1 MDHVSFG
8 FAAAHPAAK
17 PNAPTEHFCG
27 KAPGFNLIP
36 TNEANSRSS
45 RSSLQTMPTENKR
58 IAVIP
63 GDGIGREV
71 IGEALRVLE
80 RVKITHAVAL
90 EMVHFDWGADKFLK
104 EGISLPAGA
113 LEMLSNEFDAILAG
127 AFGDPRVPSNQHAE
141 DILLGMRRGLDLYIN
156 LRPVR
161 LLDSRLTPL
170 RDRRVEDID
179 FVVFRENTEGAY
191 CGAGG
196 FLKKGTADEIAT
208 QEELNTRRGVERII
222 VAAFE
227 YARAN
232 GRKRVTMA
240 DKSNVQ
246 RFGGDLWQRVFKEV
260 AADYSEI
267 EANHQYVDAMAM
279 FMVLDPA
286 QYDVIVSNN
295 LFGDILTDLG
305 AAIQGGLGLAAS
317 GNLHP
322 GRVSLF
328 EPVHGSAPALAGK
341 GIANP
346 VGAILTSAM
355 MLEYLGHKEASAAI
369 EKAVGEAI
377 SQNETTRDLGG
388 TLSTEQA
395 GNAIRDRI
403 TKG

>member
-1 MDHVSFG
+1 M
-8 FAAAHPAAK
+8 PA
-17 PNAPTEHFCG
+17 
-27 KAPGFNLIP
+27 
-36 TNEANSRSS
+36 
-45 RSSLQTMPTENKR
+45 ENKR
-58 IAVIP
+58 IAVVP
-63 GDGIGREV
+63 GDGIGPEV
-71 IGEALRVLE
+71 IAQAVRVLE
-80 RVKITHAVAL
+80 RVKETHGVQL
-90 EMVHFDWGADKFLK
+90 ELVHFDWGADKFLR
-104 EGISLPAGA
+104 EGVSLPTGA
-113 LEMLSNEFDAILAG
+113 LENLRNEFDAILAG

-156 LRPVR
+156 LRPVK
-161 LLDSRLTPL
+161 LLDPRLTPL
-170 RDRRVEDID
+170 RNPANID

-222 VAAFE
+222 LAAFE

-260 AADYSEI
+260 AADYPEI

-279 FMVLDPA
+279 FMVLDPG

-317 GNLHP
+317 GNIHP

-341 GIANP
+341 GVANP

-355 MLEYLGHKEASAAI
+355 MLEYLGNKPASEAI
-369 EKAVGEAI
+369 EKAVSEAI
-377 SQNETTRDLGG
+377 SDDETTRDLGG
-388 TLSTEQA
+388 SLSTEEV
-395 GNAIRDRI
+395 GEAICRRL
-403 TKG
+403 TTA

>member
-1 MDHVSFG
+1 M
-8 FAAAHPAAK
+8 
-17 PNAPTEHFCG
+17 
-27 KAPGFNLIP
+27 
-36 TNEANSRSS
+36 
-45 RSSLQTMPTENKR
+45 KR

-63 GDGIGREV
+63 GDGIGPEVLREAV
-71 IGEALRVLE
+71 RVLRHLQE
-80 RVKITHAVAL
+80 ANGL
-90 EMVHFDWGADKFLK
+90 EFEFVEFDWGAEKFLR
-104 EGISLPAGA
+104 EGVSLPPDA
-113 LEMLSNEFDAILAG
+113 LEMLSAKFDAILAG
-127 AFGDPRVPSNQHAE
+127 AFGDPRVPSNKHAE

-161 LLDSRLTPL
+161 LLHDRLTPL
-170 RDRRVEDID
+170 VNRKTDDID

-196 FLKKGTADEIAT
+196 FLKYGTDDEIAL
-208 QEELNTRRGVERII
+208 QDEVNTRCGVERII

-260 AADYSEI
+260 AAGYPEI
-267 EANHQYVDAMAM
+267 AANHQYVDAMAM

-317 GNLHP
+317 GNIHP
-322 GRVSLF
+322 GKVSLF
-328 EPVHGSAPALAGK
+328 EPVHGSAPPLAGK

-346 VGAILTSAM
+346 IGSILTSAM
-355 MLEYLGHKEASAAI
+355 MLEYLGFQTLSKEIEEAVRAAI
-369 EKAVGEAI
+369 SA
-377 SQNETTRDLGG
+377 NETTRDLGG
-388 TLSTEQA
+388 QLSTEEA
-395 GNAIRDRI
+395 GMAITARLKD
-403 TKG
+403 KAKK

>member
-1 MDHVSFG
+1 M
-8 FAAAHPAAK
+8 
-17 PNAPTEHFCG
+17 
-27 KAPGFNLIP
+27 
-36 TNEANSRSS
+36 
-45 RSSLQTMPTENKR
+45 KR

-63 GDGIGREV
+63 GDGIGPEV
-71 IGEALRVLE
+71 LREALRVLRHLQE
-80 RVKITHAVAL
+80 TNGL
-90 EMVHFDWGADKFLK
+90 ELEFVEFDWGAEKFLR
-104 EGISLPAGA
+104 EGVTLPPGA
-113 LEMLSNEFDAILAG
+113 LEMLSAKFDAILAG
-127 AFGDPRVPSNQHAE
+127 AFGDPRVPSNKHAE

-161 LLDSRLTPL
+161 LLDQRLSPL
-170 RDRRVEDID
+170 RNAQVEDIH

-196 FLKKGTADEIAT
+196 FLKKGTTDEIAT

-227 YARAN
+227 YARAQ

-260 AADYSEI
+260 GARYPEI

-279 FMVLDPA
+279 FMVLNPS

-317 GNLHP
+317 GNIHP
-322 GRVSLF
+322 GKVSLF
-328 EPVHGSAPALAGK
+328 EPVHGSAPPLAGK
-341 GIANP
+341 GVANP
-346 VGAILTSAM
+346 IGAILTVAM
-355 MLEYLGHKEASAAI
+355 LLEYLGFNDAS
-369 EKAVGEAI
+369 KAVERAVREAVVA
-377 SQNETTRDLGG
+377 NETTRHLGG
-388 TLSTEQA
+388 QLSTEQA
-395 GNAIRDRI
+395 GAAIRGRLR
-403 TKG
+403 G

>member
-1 MDHVSFG
+1 M
-8 FAAAHPAAK
+8 
-17 PNAPTEHFCG
+17 
-27 KAPGFNLIP
+27 
-36 TNEANSRSS
+36 
-45 RSSLQTMPTENKR
+45 KR

-63 GDGIGREV
+63 GDGIGPEV
-71 IGEALRVLE
+71 IDEASRVLDQVRKSHQVE
-80 RVKITHAVAL
+80 L
-90 EMVHFDWGADKFLK
+90 EFVHFDWGAEKFLK
-104 EGISLPAGA
+104 EAIALPAGA
-113 LEMLSNEFDAILAG
+113 LEMLGREFDAILAG

-141 DILLGMRRGLDLYIN
+141 EILLGMRRGLDLYIN

-161 LLDSRLTPL
+161 LLDARLTPL
-170 RDRRVEDID
+170 RNRSSSEID

-227 YARAN
+227 YARAQD
-232 GRKRVTMA
+232 RKRVTMA

-260 AADYSEI
+260 AAQYPEI
-267 EANHQYVDAMAM
+267 KANHQYVDAMAM

-317 GNLHP
+317 GNIHP
-322 GRVSLF
+322 GKVSLF

-341 GIANP
+341 GTANP
-346 VGAILTSAM
+346 MGAILTAAM
-355 MLEYLGHKEASAAI
+355 MLEFLGYKEAGGAI
-369 EKAVGEAI
+369 ETAVRGAI
-377 SQNETTRDLGG
+377 SDNETTADLGG
-388 TLSTEQA
+388 PLSTEQA
-395 GNAIRDRI
+395 GEAICGRLL
-403 TKG
+403 

>member
-1 MDHVSFG
+1 MG
-8 FAAAHPAAK
+8 LPEK
-17 PNAPTEHFCG
+17 
-27 KAPGFNLIP
+27 
-36 TNEANSRSS
+36 
-45 RSSLQTMPTENKR
+45 MKR

-63 GDGIGREV
+63 GDGIGPEV
-71 IGEALRVLE
+71 IRESVRVIETLRETHQVELE
-80 RVKITHAVAL
+80 LVD
-90 EMVHFDWGADKFLK
+90 FDWGAEKFLK
-104 EGISLPAGA
+104 EGVTLPQGA
-113 LEMLSNEFDAILAG
+113 LQMLSEEFHAILAG
-127 AFGDPRVPSNQHAE
+127 AFGDPRVPTNQHAE

-161 LLDSRLTPL
+161 LLDPRLTPL
-170 RDRRVEDID
+170 RDRKTEDID

-196 FLKKGTADEIAT
+196 FLKKDTPDEIAT

-260 AADYSEI
+260 AARYSGI

-279 FMVLDPA
+279 FMVLNPS

-322 GRVSLF
+322 GKVSLF
-328 EPVHGSAPALAGK
+328 EQVHGSAPPLAGK
-341 GIANP
+341 GVANP
-346 VGAILTSAM
+346 VGAILTAAM
-355 MLEYLGHKEASAAI
+355 MLEYVGYPDAS
-369 EKAVGEAI
+369 KAVETAVRDAVVN
-377 SQNETTRDLGG
+377 NETTSDLDG
-388 TLSTEQA
+388 TLSTEEA
-395 GNAIRDRI
+395 GAAIRKRLG
-403 TKG
+403 TSSRQ

>member
-1 MDHVSFG
+1 MS
-8 FAAAHPAAK
+8 P
-17 PNAPTEHFCG
+17 G
-27 KAPGFNLIP
+27 K
-36 TNEANSRSS
+36 S
-45 RSSLQTMPTENKR
+45 R

-63 GDGIGREV
+63 GDGIGPEV
-71 IGEALRVLE
+71 IREAVRVLD
-80 RVKITHAVAL
+80 RVRETHDVVL
-90 EMVHFDWGADKFLK
+90 EPIHFDWGAEKFLR
-104 EGISLPAGA
+104 EGISLPAGG
-113 LEMLSNEFDAILAG
+113 LEMLTNDFDAILAG

-161 LLDSRLTPL
+161 LLNARLTPL
-170 RDRRVEDID
+170 RDRKPEEID
-179 FVVFRENTEGAY
+179 FVVLRENTEGAY

-227 YARAN
+227 YARAK

-246 RFGGDLWQRVFKEV
+246 RFGGDLWQRVFKNISAE
-260 AADYSEI
+260 YPEI
-267 EANHQYVDAMAM
+267 QANHQYVDAMAM
-279 FMVLDPA
+279 FMVLDPS

-305 AAIQGGLGLAAS
+305 AALQGGLGLAAS
-317 GNLHP
+317 GNIHP

-328 EPVHGSAPALAGK
+328 EPVHGSAPPIAGL

-355 MLEYLGHKEASAAI
+355 MLEYLGNKDASQAI
-369 EKAVGEAI
+369 ERAVGDSI
-377 SQNETTRDLGG
+377 SNNETTRDLGG
-388 TLSTEQA
+388 SLSTEEV
-395 GNAIRDRI
+395 GTAICQRLV
-403 TKG
+403 GS

>member
-1 MDHVSFG
+1 
-8 FAAAHPAAK
+8 
-17 PNAPTEHFCG
+17 
-27 KAPGFNLIP
+27 
-36 TNEANSRSS
+36 
-45 RSSLQTMPTENKR
+45 MPETRKK

-63 GDGIGREV
+63 GDGIGPEV
-71 IGEALRVLE
+71 IREAVRLLE
-80 RVKITHAVAL
+80 RLRETHGVELAL
-90 EMVHFDWGADKFLK
+90 THFDWGADKFLK
-104 EGISLPAGA
+104 EGVSLPEGA

-127 AFGDPRVPSNQHAE
+127 AFGDPRVASNKHAE

-161 LLDSRLTPL
+161 LLDARLTPL
-170 RDRRVEDID
+170 RERSVTDID

-227 YARAN
+227 YARKH
-232 GRKRVTMA
+232 GRRRVTMA

-260 AADYSEI
+260 AARYEGI
-267 EANHQYVDAMAM
+267 EANHQYVDAMTM
-279 FMVLDPA
+279 FMVLDPT
-286 QYDVIVSNN
+286 QYEVIVTNN

-305 AAIQGGLGLAAS
+305 AALQGGLGLAAS
-317 GNLHP
+317 GNIHP

-328 EPVHGSAPALAGK
+328 EPVHGSAPPLAGK
-341 GIANP
+341 NLANP
-346 VGAILTSAM
+346 VGSILTAAM
-355 MLEYLGHKEASAAI
+355 MLEYLGFDEASDAV
-369 EKAVGEAI
+369 EKAVGQAI
-377 SQNETTRDLGG
+377 AHQETTRDLGG

-395 GNAIRDRI
+395 GAAIRERI
-403 TKG
+403 